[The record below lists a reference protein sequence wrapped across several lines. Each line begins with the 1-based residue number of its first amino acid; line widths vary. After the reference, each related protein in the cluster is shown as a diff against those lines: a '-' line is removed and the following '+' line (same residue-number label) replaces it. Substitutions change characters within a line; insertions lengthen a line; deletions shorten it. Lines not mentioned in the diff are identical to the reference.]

1 MIDRVR
7 VLALAMVLA
16 AAGAAHAEP
25 IPPPPQGEPPPPLVV
40 DRPYDG
46 PPELLFISPAG
57 EPFRGPLDSPY
68 PVAAWF
74 KRADANADGVL
85 TIDEFA
91 TDSLV
96 FFDVLDADK
105 DGRVD
110 GFENA
115 DYEKSVAPEILG
127 IMRRRNDPADDGR
140 SGGWKKFSDAD
151 ARDGRSP
158 IRGQTGKRTWSARRE
173 GAAQYGLLNEPHPVR
188 GADADIDGKVS
199 RAEADGAAR
208 RRFKLLDLDGDGR
221 LALVDLPRTPAQRA
235 FEAPPVPDK
244 RKR

>member
-7 VLALAMVLA
+7 ALALAMLLA

-25 IPPPPQGEPPPPLVV
+25 IPPPPAGEPPPPLDV
-40 DRPYDG
+40 DRPYEG

-68 PVAAWF
+68 PVAVWF
-74 KRADANADGVL
+74 ARADKNADGVL
-85 TIDEFA
+85 TVEEFTA
-91 TDSLV
+91 DALV

-115 DYEKSVAPEILG
+115 DYEKAVAPEILG
-127 IMRRRNDPADDGR
+127 IMRRRNDPAGNDN
-140 SGGWKKFSDAD
+140 SGGWRKFNDAA
-151 ARDGRSP
+151 AREGRSP
-158 IRGQTGKRTWSARRE
+158 LKRQSGKRTWTARRE

-199 RAEADGAAR
+199 RAEAASAAH
-208 RRFKLLDLDGDGR
+208 RRFVILDVDGDGR
-221 LALVDLPRTPAQRA
+221 LLLADLPRTPAQRA
-235 FEAPPVPDK
+235 FEIPPQPDK